1 MNLLGAVMAE
11 RRQGQS
17 PDMPALVVQL
27 ADYGGFATAPGLP
40 AGTAAL
46 RDAQRRAV
54 AADPRAGLVVTHDI
68 GDPYDI
74 HPANKQEVG
83 RRLALAARRLYG
95 EPVTMGPEVVS
106 AKRSGDTVVVN
117 FAQVGG
123 GRLVSRGSDRVIGFE
138 LCDATCRWV
147 DGRID
152 GTSVVLSGTG
162 AKVRFAWA
170 DSPTFNLFDA
180 AGLPA
185 GPFQVEVTP

>member
-1 MNLLGAVMAE
+1 
-11 RRQGQS
+11 
-17 PDMPALVVQL
+17 
-27 ADYGGFATAPGLP
+27 
-40 AGTAAL
+40 
-46 RDAQRRAV
+46 V
-54 AADPRAGLVVTHDI
+54 AADPHAGLVVTHDI

-95 EPVTMGPEVVS
+95 EPVTTGPEVVS
-106 AKRSGDTVVVN
+106 AKRSGDTVVVS
-117 FAQVGG
+117 FAKVGG

-138 LCDATCRWV
+138 LCDTACRWV

-152 GTSVVLSGTG
+152 GTSVVLSGSG
-162 AKVRFAWA
+162 SKVRFAWA

-185 GPFQVEVTP
+185 GPFQLEVEF